1 MLARVA
7 NLRLEAN
14 GLKMLANLQRVCASS
29 YALVSRKF
37 STA

>member
-7 NLRLEAN
+7 ILRLEAN
-14 GLKMLANLQRVCASS
+14 GLKMLANLQLVSGSS

-37 STA
+37 